1 MMNLFELMD
10 EAMAQALGVE
20 VQTYINVI
28 ENKCTVEEATFIVDT
43 IWEENEHLED
53 AKKLFN
59 SKLESDGK

>member
-1 MMNLFELMD
+1 MNLFELMD
-10 EAMAQALGVE
+10 EAMAQALGVKVE
-20 VQTYINVI
+20 TYIDVI
-28 ENKCTVEEATFIVDT
+28 ENKCTIEEAAFIVDT

>member
-20 VQTYINVI
+20 VETYIDVI
-28 ENKCTVEEATFIVDT
+28 ENKCTIEEAAFIVDT

>member
-1 MMNLFELMD
+1 MNLFELMD

-20 VQTYINVI
+20 VETYINVI
-28 ENKCTVEEATFIVDT
+28 ENKCTIEEAAFIVDT

>member
-1 MMNLFELMD
+1 MMNLYELMD
-10 EAMAQALGVE
+10 EAMAQALGVDVE
-20 VQTYINVI
+20 TYINVI
-28 ENKCTVEEATFIVDT
+28 ENKCTAEEAAFIVDT

>member
-1 MMNLFELMD
+1 MNLFELMD

>member
-10 EAMAQALGVE
+10 EAMAQALGVKVE
-20 VQTYINVI
+20 TYIDVI
-28 ENKCTVEEATFIVDT
+28 ENKCTIEEAAFIVDT

>member
-10 EAMAQALGVE
+10 EAMAQALGVGVE
-20 VQTYINVI
+20 TYIDVI

>member
-1 MMNLFELMD
+1 MNLFELMD

-28 ENKCTVEEATFIVDT
+28 ENKCTIEEAAFIVDT

>member
-1 MMNLFELMD
+1 MNLYELMD
-10 EAMAQALGVE
+10 EAMAQALGVDVE
-20 VQTYINVI
+20 TYINVI
-28 ENKCTVEEATFIVDT
+28 ENKCTIEEAAFIVDT

>member
-20 VQTYINVI
+20 VETYINVI
-28 ENKCTVEEATFIVDT
+28 ENKCTIEEAAFIVDT

>member
-10 EAMAQALGVE
+10 EAMAQALGVKVE
-20 VQTYINVI
+20 TYIDVI
-28 ENKCTVEEATFIVDT
+28 ENKCTAEEAAFIVDT

>member
-1 MMNLFELMD
+1 MNLYELMD
-10 EAMAQALGVE
+10 EAMAQALGVDVE
-20 VQTYINVI
+20 TYINVI
-28 ENKCTVEEATFIVDT
+28 ENKCTAEEAAFIVDT

>member
-28 ENKCTVEEATFIVDT
+28 ENKCTIEEAAFIVDT

>member
-53 AKKLFN
+53 AKKLFT